1 MSNISK
7 EILKNYVNEQKFR
20 NPNEVLAAMKEMFKN
35 VLQEALEAEMDS
47 QLGYDKYDVTEKQ
60 TTNSRNGYSKKTIKS
75 ELGAVELNIP
85 RDRNGE
91 YEPKIIP
98 KYKRNVTG
106 IEDKVMALYAAGMTT
121 RDISEQVKN
130 LYDVD
135 LSSEMVSNITNRI
148 LPVVAEWQNRPL
160 EKTYSFVFM
169 DAIHYKVRED
179 KHIVVKAAYVVLGVN
194 MDGQKEVLGIW
205 IGANESSKFWLS
217 VLNDLKNRGVCNVL
231 VFCVDGLNGFKDA
244 IGAVYPFAKIQ
255 RCIIHQLRSS
265 MKYIP
270 YKDKKAFA
278 KDLKAVYGAVNE
290 DAALENLMDAKEK
303 WESKYPNATKS
314 WEDNWDNLVTF
325 FMFPDYIRKIMY
337 TTNAIE
343 SLNSQFRKITKTK
356 LIFPGD
362 DSLMKMLYLATQ
374 RIRRKLTRS
383 YENWDMVV
391 NQLNI
396 LFSEILNEHSTH
408 QGLCPRTPEV
418 YRICSV
424 RNG

>member
-7 EILKNYVNEQKFR
+7 EILKNYVNEQKFKS
-20 NPNEVLAAMKEMFKN
+20 PDEVLAAMKEMFKN
-35 VLQEALEAEMDS
+35 VLQEALEAEMDT

-85 RDRNGE
+85 RDRNSE

-160 EKTYSFVFM
+160 EKTYCFVFM

-303 WESKYPNATKS
+303 WESKYPNAIKS

-356 LIFPGD
+356 LIFPSD

-374 RIRRKLTRS
+374 RISRKWTRS

-396 LFSEILNEHSTH
+396 LFSEILNK
-408 QGLCPRTPEV
+408 GA
-418 YRICSV
+418 
-424 RNG
+424 